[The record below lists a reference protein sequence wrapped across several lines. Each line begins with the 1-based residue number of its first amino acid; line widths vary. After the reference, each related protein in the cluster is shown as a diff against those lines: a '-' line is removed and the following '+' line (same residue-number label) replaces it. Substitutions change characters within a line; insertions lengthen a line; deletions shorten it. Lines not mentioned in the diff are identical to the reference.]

1 VIERGV
7 LTVLAPGEEEESL
20 VRLTLPAGAA
30 IERHGAYLW
39 ASGGADV
46 ASILRGSGLLVNAQ
60 AAPPAQPSP
69 VALQV
74 GDVAKL
80 QVAQPLSQVK
90 QEWLRSNGVRLLHKL
105 DESSYL
111 AAIDTP
117 RVGEDPEWMQW
128 ARYGPDDRMPE
139 ALARHSAPR
148 VSLMDKFRSII
159 GMNAEIAASP
169 QFAFDVDC
177 HDRGNLQALHDKL
190 KQDGRIAAVQLG
202 ETRLRFVAKHA
213 NDTNGL
219 VDELRDMKIV
229 SHIEPYVPPQPL
241 VSYAAAAMLGNL
253 KPPNLRWRG
262 RGQILGIAD
271 TGIDVD
277 HPDLRG
283 RIEFVLHATPLS
295 PRDPWGHGTHVTCIA
310 AGDGTASD
318 GQLAGIAPEAHVFF
332 QSLAADSPALQIGI
346 GPTALL
352 KESYTRG
359 VRVQNYSWGSS
370 VRSRFTLDALDLDE
384 FVYEHPDML
393 VVVACG
399 NAGAQPPQGGTD
411 SRIDLN
417 SLNSPGTAKNALTV
431 GATCSP
437 RPDGP
442 YVNRR
447 WKDFGSNPP
456 SRPPMSDLP
465 VTGDASV
472 VAPMSSR
479 GPSQDGRVKPDLL
492 APGIG
497 IASACSA
504 DHQPQDP
511 FPHFDGRY
519 RYASGT
525 SMAAPMVAGA
535 AIVLRQYFIE
545 ERGHQP
551 TAALLKACLVNAAQW
566 MENVLWEDKGVG
578 KPNFHQGHGSLR
590 LDRALPDA
598 TSGYAMLFEDIES
611 DSPRALKA
619 GTNQAD
625 DMPWK
630 KRVDVGAGHP
640 FSITMAWTDPPGKFM
655 QHQLDLVVTD
665 PSGALQVGNPALQRL
680 SFESFDNR
688 NNVEKLVFDDP
699 QPGSWLVQVFPRDTI
714 KGPQGFALA
723 VTGQV
728 AWQT

>member
-1 VIERGV
+1 MLPGG
-7 LTVLAPGEEEESL
+7 LTVLAPGAHEETL
-20 VRLTLPAGAA
+20 VRLGVPPGTA
-30 IERHGAYLW
+30 IERHGAYLC
-39 ASGGADV
+39 AAAGAD
-46 ASILRGSGLLVNAQ
+46 AAQALRASGLLVNEQ
-60 AAPPAQPSP
+60 AALPTPPLSVVPQA
-69 VALQV
+69 
-74 GDVAKL
+74 GEVAKL
-80 QVAQPLSQVK
+80 QVAQPLSEAK
-90 QEWLRSNGVRLLHKL
+90 QEWLRNNGVRLLRKV
-105 DESSYL
+105 DNTSYL
-111 AAIDTP
+111 AHIDTP
-117 RVGEDPEWMQW
+117 RGGGDPDWMQW

-148 VSLMDKFRSII
+148 ASLLDTFKSFI
-159 GMNAEIAASP
+159 GMETASAASA
-169 QFAFDVDC
+169 QLAFDVDC

-190 KQDGRIAAVQLG
+190 KTDGRIAAVTLG
-202 ETRLRFVAKHA
+202 ETRLRFVAKRV
-213 NDTNGL
+213 NDAHEIVN
-219 VDELRDMKIV
+219 EMRDKAIV
-229 SHIEPYVPPQPL
+229 SHVEPYIPPQPL
-241 VSYAAAAMLGNL
+241 VSYAVGAMLGNL
-253 KPPNLRWRG
+253 KPPNLQWRG
-262 RGQILGIAD
+262 KGQILGVAD

-283 RIEFVLHATPLS
+283 RVEVVFHATPLS
-295 PRDPWGHGTHVTCIA
+295 PRDPWGHGTHVTSIA
-310 AGDGTASD
+310 AGDGTASG
-318 GQLAGIAPEAHVFF
+318 GQLAGIAPEARVFF
-332 QSLAADSPALQIGI
+332 QSLAADGPQLQIGI
-346 GPTALL
+346 GPRALL
-352 KESYTRG
+352 KESYERG

-370 VRSRFTLDALDLDE
+370 VGSRFTLDALDLDQ
-384 FVYEHPDML
+384 FMYDHPDML

-399 NAGAQPPQGGTD
+399 NSGAQPPEGGAN
-411 SRIDLN
+411 SRIDLH
-417 SLNSPGTAKNALTV
+417 SLNSPGTAKNALAV

-442 YVNRR
+442 FADRR
-447 WKDFGSNPP
+447 WKDFGTNPP

-465 VTGDASV
+465 VTGDGSV
-472 VAPMSSR
+472 VAPLSSR
-479 GPSQDGRVKPDLL
+479 GPSHDGRVKPDLL

-511 FPHFDGRY
+511 FPQFDGRY

-545 ERGHQP
+545 QRGHQP
-551 TAALLKACLVNAAQW
+551 TAALLKACLINAAQW
-566 MENVLWEDKGVG
+566 MENVLWEDKGIG

-598 TSGYAMLFEDIES
+598 ASGYALLYEDIGNG
-611 DSPRALKA
+611 SPRALKA

-630 KRVDVGAGHP
+630 RRIDVGTGHP
-640 FSITMAWTDPPGKFM
+640 FSITMAWTDPPGKFI

-665 PSGALQVGNPALQRL
+665 PSGAQRVGNPDLQRL

-688 NNVEKLVFDDP
+688 NNVEKIVFDDP

-728 AWQT
+728 AWQA